1 MKIKRIKAKN
11 IFNGK
16 LNKIKF
22 SCIISGCEIWNIG
35 SRGLRAS
42 EEIKILK
49 NKILCDL
56 KNE

>member
-16 LNKIKF
+16 LNKITF

-35 SRGLRAS
+35 SGGLRAS

-49 NKILCDL
+49 KILCGL